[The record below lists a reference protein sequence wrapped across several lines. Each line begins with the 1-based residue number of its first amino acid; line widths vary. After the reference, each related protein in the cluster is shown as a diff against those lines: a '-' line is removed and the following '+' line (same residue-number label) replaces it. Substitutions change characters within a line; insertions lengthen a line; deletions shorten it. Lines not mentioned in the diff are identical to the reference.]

1 MSNNCCDDIN
11 FCYTVLTSSKEGH
24 TKSSESAP
32 DWICQIL
39 YAVQNLQ
46 AIIAVYR
53 LNSDVERYLSP
64 VSGKRTTMV
73 LPSYSGLFASSVAA

>member
-1 MSNNCCDDIN
+1 MRSP
-11 FCYTVLTSSKEGH
+11 VLRWRALSGTLVPLQTE
-24 TKSSESAP
+24 SSESAP

-39 YAVQNLQ
+39 YAVHNLQ